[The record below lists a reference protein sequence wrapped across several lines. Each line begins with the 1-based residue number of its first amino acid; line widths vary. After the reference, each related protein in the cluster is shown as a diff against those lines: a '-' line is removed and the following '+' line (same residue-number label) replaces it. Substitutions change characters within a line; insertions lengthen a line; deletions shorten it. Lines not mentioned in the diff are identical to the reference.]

1 MIRSGRIQLPFAL
14 AMLLFMT
21 QCQHINTEPPNP
33 QGFDPPIPPMIS
45 YLAGPITFQLR
56 ELQDKINRELDPV
69 LIGNDSKEGKNGGI
83 LSFRVERSGP
93 VQIQYKN
100 QQILLSAPLQLWLTK
115 PFSSDNTPPKKPFCA
130 LNVNFQSPL
139 SVTPNWRLASQVKFT
154 DYQWITKPE
163 IRLLGKEISLT
174 NLAQKIL
181 DKHRTSIEK
190 AIDSAVYNDLR
201 LDKTVNPIWQD
212 IQKPLLI
219 NEQYGLWLI
228 PKPISVAASPITGNT
243 KAITT
248 HLRIAFETQTALK
261 PKEPTR
267 PKVPLPQLQKRDT
280 VSQISEL
287 HVMSFIPYADINRML
302 ARTFAKEPQKLALG
316 MLTIKKAS
324 VYGGQQALLVKA
336 EVSGLVDGIL
346 YLRGR
351 PAFDTTTNT
360 LHIQNLDFDS
370 TTDNALS
377 KISNSIV
384 HDGLLKVLEGLLVI
398 PLGDQ
403 IAKLPQQI
411 NEAFEKGPG
420 KKMDMGIQSFQFV
433 PQKIAVLPDGIQ
445 ALIHIKSKV
454 GVQIQKL

>member
-1 MIRSGRIQLPFAL
+1 
-14 AMLLFMT
+14 
-21 QCQHINTEPPNP
+21 
-33 QGFDPPIPPMIS
+33 
-45 YLAGPITFQLR
+45 
-56 ELQDKINRELDPV
+56 
-69 LIGNDSKEGKNGGI
+69 
-83 LSFRVERSGP
+83 
-93 VQIQYKN
+93 
-100 QQILLSAPLQLWLTK
+100 
-115 PFSSDNTPPKKPFCA
+115 
-130 LNVNFQSPL
+130 
-139 SVTPNWRLASQVKFT
+139 VTPNWRLASKVKFT

-174 NLAQKIL
+174 NFAQKIL
-181 DKHRTSIEK
+181 EKHRTSIEK
-190 AIDSAVYNDLR
+190 AIDSAVYKDLR
-201 LDKTVNPIWQD
+201 LDETVNPIWQD

-219 NEQYGLWLI
+219 NEQFGLWLI

-243 KAITT
+243 KVITT

-280 VSQISEL
+280 VSQTSEL
-287 HVMSFIPYADINRML
+287 HVISFIPYADINRML
-302 ARTFAKEPQKLALG
+302 ARTFAKEPQKVALG

-324 VYGGQQALLVKA
+324 VYGGQHALLVKA
-336 EVSGLVDGIL
+336 EVSGLIDGIL

-384 HDGLLKVLEGLLVI
+384 HDGLRKVLEGMLII

-403 IAKLPQQI
+403 IDQLPKQI

-420 KKMDMGIQSFQFV
+420 KKMDLGIQSFQFV